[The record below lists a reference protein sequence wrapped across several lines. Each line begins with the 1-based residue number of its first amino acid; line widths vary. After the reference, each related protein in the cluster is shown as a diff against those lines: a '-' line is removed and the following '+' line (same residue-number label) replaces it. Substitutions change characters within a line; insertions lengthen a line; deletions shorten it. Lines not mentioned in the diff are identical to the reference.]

1 MAGKGPVQ
9 LPSVALPCAA
19 WQNGEL
25 RGSGVLRFAIELLPC
40 LLLGILLGRWR
51 PGLPARLAPPLVHW
65 GVPISMVGL
74 LLRAG
79 LNRELLMAALL
90 AALASG
96 GGLLLVH
103 LLPPL
108 RHRLGAGSLKL
119 GSVVGNTAYWGL
131 PAALAL
137 LPPAAM
143 VYAISY
149 DLVGTLVTWSV
160 GPPLVE
166 GRAAQPRALLRALLE
181 SPASRGLL
189 LALALQ
195 LTPWSARLAGLLWWP
210 ARAVLLVALLLVGM
224 RLGLMVDRPR
234 GGGAV
239 PGLALA
245 LTLKLAALPA
255 LVLAVTAPL
264 PLPELVGDAVV
275 LQAAAPTAIS
285 VLLIGEAAQARG
297 RPDEAEPAAAL
308 VLWST
313 LAALLTV
320 PLWGAVLR
328 WLPPG

>member
-1 MAGKGPVQ
+1 
-9 LPSVALPCAA
+9 
-19 WQNGEL
+19 
-25 RGSGVLRFAIELLPC
+25 VLRFAIELLPC
-40 LLLGILLGRWR
+40 LLLGVLLGRWR
-51 PGLPARLAPPLVHW
+51 PGLPSRLAPPLVHW

-79 LNRELLMAALL
+79 LNRELLVAALL

-108 RHRLGAGSLKL
+108 RRRLGSGSLQL

-137 LPPAAM
+137 LPAAAIAH
-143 VYAISY
+143 AISY

-166 GRAAQPRALLRALLE
+166 GRAARPGALLRALLE

-210 ARAVLLVALLLVGM
+210 ARAVLLVALVLVGM

-234 GGGAV
+234 GGCCCGDGAV

-297 RPDEAEPAAAL
+297 RPGEAEPAAAL

-313 LAALLTV
+313 LAALVTV
-320 PLWGAVLR
+320 PWWWAVLR

>member
-1 MAGKGPVQ
+1 M
-9 LPSVALPCAA
+9 
-19 WQNGEL
+19 
-25 RGSGVLRFAIELLPC
+25 LRFAIELVPC
-40 LLLGILLGRWR
+40 LLLGVLLARWR
-51 PGLPARLAPPLVHW
+51 PDLPARLAPPLVQW

-79 LNRELLMAALL
+79 LNRDLVVAALL

-103 LLPPL
+103 RLPPL
-108 RHRLGAGSLKL
+108 RRRLGTGGLQL

-137 LPPAAM
+137 LPPAAIAQ
-143 VYAISY
+143 AISY
-149 DLVGTLVTWSV
+149 DLMGTLVTWSV

-166 GRAAQPRALLRALLE
+166 GRAARGRALPQALLE

-195 LTPWSARLAGLLWWP
+195 LTPWSDRLAGLLWWP
-210 ARAVLLVALLLVGM
+210 ARTVLLVALVLVGM
-224 RLGLMVDRPR
+224 RLGLMAERTSHS
-234 GGGAV
+234 AAAA

-245 LTLKLAALPA
+245 LTIKLAVLPA
-255 LVLAVTAPL
+255 LLLAVTAPL
-264 PLPELVGDAVV
+264 PLPEVVGDAVV

-285 VLLIGEAAQARG
+285 VLLIAEAAQARG
-297 RPDEAEPAAAL
+297 RRGEAEPAAAL

-313 LAALLTV
+313 LAALVTV
-320 PLWGAVLR
+320 PLWAAVLR